1 MNVTRNIA
9 ELTASIDRRGGTLVA
24 LVPTMGALHR
34 GHTSLFD
41 EARRRADVVVASIFV
56 NPLQF
61 GDPADL
67 AAYPS
72 TLDADLELCRR
83 HRVDVVHL
91 PDASSMYPP
100 GFATSVH
107 VAGITDVLEGRSRP
121 GHFDGVTTVVSK
133 LLNATRPDLAIFGQ
147 KDFQQA
153 SVVRRMIADL
163 DMPVELVLAPTVRD
177 TDGLALSSRN
187 VRLDGESRRAA
198 TALWRGLSAAK
209 SAHDAG
215 ERTAAALSS
224 IVRSQCAS
232 PLIDLDYVA
241 VVDAE
246 SLQETETCDRDTVIL
261 VAAIVGG
268 VRLIDNILLGLDPLG
283 SR

>member
-1 MNVTRNIA
+1 MIVTRTVA
-9 ELTASIDRRGGTLVA
+9 ELSAGIDRRHGTSVA

-67 AAYPS
+67 ASYPS
-72 TLDADLELCRR
+72 TLDTDLALCRR
-83 HRVDVVHL
+83 HGVDVVHL
-91 PDASSMYPP
+91 PDAATMYPP
-100 GFATSVH
+100 GFSTSVH

-133 LLNATRPDLAIFGQ
+133 LLNACRPDLAMFGQ

-153 SVVRRMIADL
+153 SVVRRMITDL
-163 DMPVELVLAPTVRD
+163 DIQVRLVLVPTERD

-187 VRLDGESRRAA
+187 VRLDPRARQAA

-209 SAHDAG
+209 QAFDAG
-215 ERTAAALSS
+215 ERTAEVLST
-224 IVRSQCAS
+224 IVRSQCSS
-232 PLIDLDYVA
+232 PLIALDYVA

-246 SLQETETCDRDTVIL
+246 SLEPKQTCDDDTVIL
-261 VAAIVGG
+261 IAALVGG
-268 VRLIDNILLGLDPLG
+268 VRLIDNVLLGRHH
-283 SR
+283 S

>member
-1 MNVTRNIA
+1 MIVTRNPE
-9 ELTASIDRRGGTLVA
+9 ELSASIDRHDGATVA

-83 HRVDVVHL
+83 HGVDVLHA
-91 PDASSMYPP
+91 PDASTMYPP
-100 GFATSVH
+100 GFSTSVH

-133 LLNATRPDLAIFGQ
+133 LLNACRPDIAVFGQ

-153 SVVRRMIADL
+153 TVVRRMIADL
-163 DMPVELVLAPTVRD
+163 DIQVHLVLAPTERD
-177 TDGLALSSRN
+177 PDGLALSSRN
-187 VRLDGESRRAA
+187 VRLDPESRRAA

-209 SAHDAG
+209 QAHDAG
-215 ERTAAALSS
+215 ERAAEALSS
-224 IVRSQCAS
+224 IVRSHCAS

-241 VVDAE
+241 VVAAE
-246 SLQETETCDRDTVIL
+246 SLVPQDTCNDDTVIL
-261 VAAIVGG
+261 IAATVGG
-268 VRLIDNILLGLDPLG
+268 VRLIDNVLL
-283 SR
+283 